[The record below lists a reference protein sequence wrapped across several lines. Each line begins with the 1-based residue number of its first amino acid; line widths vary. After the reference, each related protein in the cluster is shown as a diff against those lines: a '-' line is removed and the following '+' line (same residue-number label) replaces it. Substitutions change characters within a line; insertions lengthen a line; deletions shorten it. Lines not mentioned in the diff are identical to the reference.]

1 MKSLRKYLLA
11 LLCCCLGVSAANPVA
26 ARVVDAGVII
36 DQPMNENLCA
46 LTFDDGPSRFTPQL
60 LDALNDYG
68 IPATF
73 FLVGSMAEKYP
84 YLVRRIVAEGHEV
97 GNHSWS
103 HPNLR
108 MVPRD
113 RKLAEIARTDVLL
126 RSLGAAPL
134 FLRPPYGA
142 FDNSTVEA
150 AGSLGLSI
158 ILWSVDTKD
167 WRRLPA
173 NYAGLRNGR
182 GQVCPTGALRGIFLF
197 HDTHRATV
205 DDLPRIV
212 GQLRAG
218 GCSRFV
224 TVSEY
229 LDGIS
234 DREPSMLMTR
244 RSVRDMQDET
254 PRLRGS
260 MQGTARAVELLQIEI
275 VQSPGPLVPEQQ
287 NTPASLQ
294 VPVQPPLEDVSPQ
307 PGQAPMPSS
316 SARAVSLAFA
326 S

>member
-1 MKSLRKYLLA
+1 MFVEEQGKTAMKFLRQYVLA
-11 LLCCCLGVSAANPVA
+11 SLCCCLAVSAANPVA

-60 LDALNDYG
+60 LDALSDYG

-73 FLVGSMAEKYP
+73 FLVGSMAKKYP

-108 MVPRD
+108 TVSRD

-126 RSLGAAPL
+126 RSLGAEPL
-134 FLRPPYGA
+134 FLRPPYGS

-150 AGSLGLSI
+150 AESLGLSI

-173 NYAGLRNGR
+173 NYVDLRNGR

-229 LDGIS
+229 LDGLS
-234 DREPSMLMTR
+234 NREPGILMTR
-244 RSVRDMQDET
+244 RSVQDMQGET
-254 PRLRGS
+254 PRRRGS
-260 MQGTARAVELLQIEI
+260 MHGTARAAELLQIEI
-275 VQSPGPLVPEQQ
+275 VQSPDPPEPEQ
-287 NTPASLQ
+287 
-294 VPVQPPLEDVSPQ
+294 
-307 PGQAPMPSS
+307 
-316 SARAVSLAFA
+316 
-326 S
+326 